1 MRCEACDELMTD
13 LDATAKFEDGR
24 FVGLCGL
31 CRQWLPK
38 SIKIVLRKDLID
50 APKDREVNHDAPED
64 LSDLLGKNAE
74 WED

>member
-13 LDATAKFEDGR
+13 LDATAKFDDGR
-24 FVGLCGL
+24 FVGLCPE

-38 SIKIVLRKDLID
+38 SVKIVLRRDLLE
-50 APKDREVNHDAPED
+50 PTREVNQDAPDD